1 MCRGGPGQ
9 RRLRS
14 GVGVYEDDS
23 GSAEPRVWGKGQ
35 SSNLEPITAAGV
47 GAELTLRGTRVAPC
61 HSSLPASLAPHPCD
75 CKYGAVCVA
84 SVLVHRKHER
94 KVQRGPEAEKQGQL
108 YGGHGTP
115 QVSSLSGQW
124 VSKFRCQDVLR
135 STNTHYK
142 AFDRNVSDSEN
153 NLLTR
158 CRYASTKHSPRTLRP
173 VIRAGGWAVEVTR
186 PTHNVWGGETPDRA
200 KTRHCF

>member
-23 GSAEPRVWGKGQ
+23 GNAEPRVWGKGQ
-35 SSNLEPITAAGV
+35 SSNLEPITAARV
-47 GAELTLRGTRVAPC
+47 GAELTLWGTRVAPC

-108 YGGHGTP
+108 YWTWHPTGFFPEWTMGQQI
-115 QVSSLSGQW
+115 QVP
-124 VSKFRCQDVLR
+124 RCAQK
-135 STNTHYK
+135 HK
-142 AFDRNVSDSEN
+142 
-153 NLLTR
+153 
-158 CRYASTKHSPRTLRP
+158 YALQ
-173 VIRAGGWAVEVTR
+173 G
-186 PTHNVWGGETPDRA
+186 
-200 KTRHCF
+200 F